1 MANPMVRQT
10 DLPLEERGRL
20 RVRAD
25 LKVEGD
31 AGVIL
36 DAWGAGDVA
45 AVPDLTGN
53 GVGGYCVPNAQHAV
67 RHGKLVAKNLVSEL
81 RGEGTV
87 DYFHKSIGAV
97 AGLGVGWGAYQN
109 GKLAI
114 TGVIGWIMHRGYH
127 GLAIPTWERKIFVF
141 ANWILHFFLGRDIVP
156 LPRTVEPRA
165 AFAEFASRPKAPPIE
180 TPPAKSPLKSP
191 AKV

>member
-1 MANPMVRQT
+1 
-10 DLPLEERGRL
+10 
-20 RVRAD
+20 
-25 LKVEGD
+25 
-31 AGVIL
+31 
-36 DAWGAGDVA
+36 
-45 AVPDLTGN
+45 
-53 GVGGYCVPNAQHAV
+53 
-67 RHGKLVAKNLVSEL
+67 VAKNLVSEL

-114 TGVIGWIMHRGYH
+114 KGVIGWIMHRGYH

-141 ANWILHFFLGRDIVP
+141 GNWFLHFILGRDIVT
-156 LPRTVEPRA
+156 LPRTGDPRA
-165 AFAEFASRPKAPPIE
+165 AFAEFASRPK
-180 TPPAKSPLKSP
+180 PPAVEAAPAKAPRKAP